1 MYEKLKRIF
10 DFVAAGL
17 LCLFLSPI
25 LLLIAVAV
33 KISSPGPVFHK
44 WPVVGRGGRKFVGF
58 KFRSMYQNAD
68 QLKRELLA
76 HNEMT
81 GPVFKLENDPR
92 ITRLGRFLRKYSL
105 DELPQLWSVVKGDM
119 SLVGP
124 RPPLQSEYIQ
134 FNDWQKKKLA
144 IKPGITCLWQTRGR
158 NEISDFDQWV
168 KLDLEYIQQRN
179 FLLDMKI
186 LWDTAKV
193 ILRGT
198 GK

>member
-1 MYEKLKRIF
+1 
-10 DFVAAGL
+10 
-17 LCLFLSPI
+17 
-25 LLLIAVAV
+25 
-33 KISSPGPVFHK
+33 
-44 WPVVGRGGRKFVGF
+44 
-58 KFRSMYQNAD
+58 
-68 QLKRELLA
+68 
-76 HNEMT
+76 
-81 GPVFKLENDPR
+81 
-92 ITRLGRFLRKYSL
+92 
-105 DELPQLWSVVKGDM
+105 M